1 MYIIVVYDVAQERVN
16 KVCQFLRQ
24 YLNWIQNSA
33 FEGEVNES
41 TLEKIKIGIKKLI
54 KEKDSIIIF
63 KVVSQKWIEKEII
76 GEEKVKIT
84 RII

>member
-1 MYIIVVYDVAQERVN
+1 MYIIVVYDVAQKRVN

-54 KEKDSIIIF
+54 K
-63 KVVSQKWIEKEII
+63 
-76 GEEKVKIT
+76 
-84 RII
+84 

>member
-1 MYIIVVYDVAQERVN
+1 
-16 KVCQFLRQ
+16 Q

-63 KVVSQKWIEKEII
+63 KVASQKWIEKEII